1 MVGHGGNVVWIYDK
15 AVPVQDEAGVTTLYG
30 HCLDIT
36 PRREIEAEPV
46 QDEDT
51 IQAAIASMPG
61 AVYLCACDAVGTVKF
76 VSTQIEDLVGYPAS
90 DFIENKVRT
99 YDSVI
104 YEEDLPYVVADVNDA
119 VERGSPYSLEYR
131 VVHVSG
137 EPRWVAEHG
146 RPVFGPDGRA
156 RWTAGII
163 LDITRQK
170 AAERSR
176 ELFERQSR
184 RQTLHDSLTGLPSR
198 VLFRESVAQAING
211 EAELAV
217 LVMNLDRFKEVNDT
231 LGRETGDGLL
241 QEVGDRLRNVLREGD
256 SVARLESDE
265 FAVLVPEASR
275 AQALEVI
282 NRVRGAID
290 PPFQLEGLALHME
303 LSIGIACYP
312 RDGLDADS
320 LLRCADTAM
329 YVAKDTKLGHA
340 FYDASV
346 DTRASKRLALIGEL
360 RRAIDEHE
368 LVLHWQPKLAV
379 RGGHVLG
386 VEALVR
392 WQDPERGLV
401 MPDEFIPAARETSII
416 KAVTQM
422 VLEEAA
428 RQWRAW
434 ADEGRNLPVAVN
446 LSMRDLVDPGLPGEI
461 AMLLSRWRMP
471 AAMLKLEVTETSI
484 FSDPHRTEDVLERL
498 GAMGLRLSVDDF
510 GTGCS
515 SLASLKRLPI
525 DEIKIDGSFVSAMSA
540 RDEDEII
547 VRSMIELAH
556 SLGLSV
562 VAEGVEKRAVIE
574 RLAELGC
581 DVAQGY
587 YLCRPVPSEELA
599 IWLDQHPDSGAAVAR
614 KRKFR
619 EEPARENL
627 ASA

>member
-1 MVGHGGNVVWIYDK
+1 
-15 AVPVQDEAGVTTLYG
+15 
-30 HCLDIT
+30 
-36 PRREIEAEPV
+36 
-46 QDEDT
+46 
-51 IQAAIASMPG
+51 
-61 AVYLCACDAVGTVKF
+61 
-76 VSTQIEDLVGYPAS
+76 
-90 DFIENKVRT
+90 
-99 YDSVI
+99 
-104 YEEDLPYVVADVNDA
+104 VVAEVNDA

-176 ELFERQSR
+176 ELFEGQSR

-211 EAELAV
+211 AADGEDELAV

-290 PPFQLEGLALHME
+290 PPFQLEGLALHTE
-303 LSIGIACYP
+303 VSIGIACYP
-312 RDGLDADS
+312 RDGLDSDS

-379 RGGHVLG
+379 RGGRVLG
-386 VEALVR
+386 AEALVR

-510 GTGCS
+510 GTGRS

-547 VRSMIELAH
+547 VRAMIELAH

-574 RLAELGC
+574 RLAELSC

-599 IWLDQHPDSGAAVAR
+599 IWLDQHPDSGAAVAK

-619 EEPARENL
+619 EEPARQNL